1 MKRYHAALT
10 GLVLAGCCGDRAQP
24 RGEYLGTAQAASA
37 RVEAPPSTVASAS
50 VATPVPSAPIV
61 LRERDEAEVDEKTT
75 LAEAIAY
82 ALPKMADAT
91 DNWDRGSYLLG
102 QWVANHGAWSTLA
115 ALPETA
121 HAMVAKD
128 SDGERGKRLCESG
141 TVTTIKALKGS
152 NPKMF
157 WGILAPSETRAVVF
171 LATGDTGR
179 IVDGSAGRVCG
190 VVTGI
195 YHLTLKSGAP
205 FPTPK
210 VVGMFD
216 LPGNRKR

>member
-1 MKRYHAALT
+1 MLRRT
-10 GLVLAGCCGDRAQP
+10 
-24 RGEYLGTAQAASA
+24 GTAPG
-37 RVEAPPSTVASAS
+37 RVPGNRTGRQRSRRGPAFHRRQCLRGHPGTLGAL
-50 VATPVPSAPIV
+50 V

-91 DNWDRGSYLLG
+91 ADWDRGSYLLG
-102 QWVANHGAWSTLA
+102 QWFANHGAWSTLA

-195 YHLTLKSGAP
+195 YRLTLKSGAP